1 MSWAEMKIG
10 ILAAVA
16 AAGSILT
23 GWLGGW
29 DIALQTL
36 LVLMA
41 VDCVSGVVVAAVFKR
56 SDKSEGGRLD
66 SGAGF
71 RGLCKKC
78 AELVLV
84 LLAVRLDAFTGSGQY
99 ARMAVLIFFIGNEGL
114 SILENL
120 GLMGVPYPAFLKN
133 ALEVLLEKGD
143 QGESEQ

>member
-1 MSWAEMKIG
+1 MSWAEMKVG
-10 ILAAVA
+10 ILAAAA

-36 LVLMA
+36 LALMA

-56 SDKSEGGRLD
+56 SDKSKGGRLD

-84 LLAVRLDAFTGSGQY
+84 LLAVRLDALTGGTQY
-99 ARMAVLIFFIGNEGL
+99 VRMAVLIFFIGNEGL

-120 GLMGVPYPAFLKN
+120 GLMGVNYPACLKN
-133 ALEVLLEKGD
+133 AMEVLREKGD
-143 QGESEQ
+143 QGKSER